1 MYLQEFREYVENT
14 RKAST
19 QEAISKLLSATNEKE
34 NN

>member
-1 MYLQEFREYVENT
+1 MNLQEFREYVENT

-19 QEAISKLLSATNEKE
+19 QEAISKIVSATIEKE

>member
-1 MYLQEFREYVENT
+1 MNLDEFREYVENT

-19 QEAISKLLSATNEKE
+19 NEAISKLITATIEKE

>member
-1 MYLQEFREYVENT
+1 MNLDEFREYVENT

-19 QEAISKLLSATNEKE
+19 DEAISKLITASNVKE